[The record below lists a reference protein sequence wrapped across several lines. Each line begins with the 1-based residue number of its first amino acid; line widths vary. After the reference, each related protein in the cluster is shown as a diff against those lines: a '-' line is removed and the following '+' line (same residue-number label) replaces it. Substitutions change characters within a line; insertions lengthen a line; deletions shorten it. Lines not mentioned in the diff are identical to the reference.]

1 MAWTKAKTTA
11 AIAVGVILACGATF
25 MFLRVRARSAKY
37 HALLAHAYTHS
48 HVSKPAYQAVLE
60 NLRENVWPKERE
72 LAEAKIAARQRADV
86 TVNAT
91 TIDLKPYVNA
101 ALTDSPA
108 SPAGNYDNNLAS
120 LPPGVNVYGG
130 VPFDV
135 EGLIQLS
142 GKSLISIF
150 HKDFPVEVDG
160 IAIHRRCAKIYLLHA
175 GDWIDVPDFG
185 KIVAKLVLHYK
196 DGSQRQIDIVAGR
209 DVFDFWSPL
218 FTTGADPGYSRMSPD
233 TERAWTGS
241 NRYLEQLWPD
251 ESLILYKSS
260 FANPQPDLTVSTVDY
275 VSTMTATAPFMVG
288 LTVE

>member
-11 AIAVGVILACGATF
+11 AVAVGVILACGATF
-25 MFLRVRARSAKY
+25 MFLRVRARFAKY
-37 HALLAHAYTHS
+37 HALLAHAYSRS
-48 HVSKPAYQAVLE
+48 HVSNPAYQAVLE
-60 NLRENVWPKERE
+60 NLRANVWPKERE

-135 EGLIQLS
+135 EGLVQLS

-150 HKDFPVEVDG
+150 NKNFPVEVDG
-160 IAIHRRCAKIYLLHA
+160 IAIHKRFTKIYLLHA
-175 GDWIDVPDFG
+175 GDWVDVPNFG
-185 KIVAKLVLHYK
+185 TIVARLVLHYQ
-196 DGSQRQIDIVAGR
+196 DSSQRQIDIVAGR
-209 DVFDFWSPL
+209 DVFEFWSPL
-218 FTTGADPGYSRMSPD
+218 FTTGADPKYSRMSPD

-241 NRYLEQLWPD
+241 NRFLEALWPD
-251 ESLILYKSS
+251 ESLTLYKSA
-260 FANPQPDLTVSTVDY
+260 FTNPQPDLTVSTMDY
-275 VSTMTATAPFMVG
+275 VSTMTGTAPFMVG